1 MRWLFMLLLVVGVGV
16 LLADELQD
24 TLNRLKSDDWRER
37 QEARKVLKEHAL
49 EWAGKLLQVAREQ
62 KDPEVRKAL
71 EEALALAKY
80 PSPAALEEA
89 EKIIKEWLT
98 LRQDKEKANKEG
110 KALVERLK
118 KLRNIEYWLVRLIG
132 WEQDKTRRKAVS
144 ELLWGLLGS
153 KLGSGDVAIIKTKDG
168 KVVARAN
175 VVVVVV
181 GTGGKK
187 DVKVWK
193 DGKLV
198 TSDCIPNLEA
208 TPLTALIKVLRS
220 DDAVLVR
227 RALDA
232 LAKLGDKRAV
242 GAIAPLLN
250 RKDVPEGT
258 LSAAIEA
265 LRHLTGVVFTD
276 KQGLDERRK
285 AWQDW
290 WNKNKDNRDYK
301 PSKVS
306 EDTQQIP
313 KDAKGG
319 VRVAPIRKVDKDLQK
334 MLEQLHKQLKQQLE
348 QIRKESLEKAKRL
361 QEKQRKQEGRKDE
374 EGEF

>member
-1 MRWLFMLLLVVGVGV
+1 
-16 LLADELQD
+16 
-24 TLNRLKSDDWRER
+24 
-37 QEARKVLKEHAL
+37 VLKEHAL
-49 EWAGKLLQVAREQ
+49 EWAGRLLQVAREQ

-98 LRQDKEKANKEG
+98 LRQDKEKASKEG
-110 KALVERLK
+110 RALVERLK
-118 KLRNIEYWLVRLIG
+118 KLHNIEYWFVRLIG
-132 WEQDKTRRKAVS
+132 WGEDKTRRKAVS

-153 KLGSGDVAIIKTKDG
+153 KFGSGDAAIIKTKDG
-168 KVVARAN
+168 KVVARAK

-181 GTGGKK
+181 GAGGKK
-187 DVKVWK
+187 GVKVWK
-193 DGKLV
+193 NGKLV
-198 TSDCIPNLEA
+198 TSDCRPNLEA
-208 TPLTALIKVLRS
+208 TPLTVLIKALRS

-250 RKDVPEGT
+250 RKDVSEET

-265 LRHLTGVVFTD
+265 LRRLTGVVFTD

-290 WNKNKDNRDYK
+290 WNKNKDNPDYK
-301 PSKVS
+301 PPKMP
-306 EDTQQIP
+306 EDTQQMQ

-319 VRVAPIRKVDKDLQK
+319 MQVAPIPKMDKELQK
-334 MLEQLHKQLKQQLE
+334 MLEQIRKQLE
-348 QIRKESLEKAKRL
+348 QLMKENLEKAKKL
-361 QEKQRKQEGRKDE
+361 QQKQKQQKQKEEKDE

>member
-1 MRWLFMLLLVVGVGV
+1 MLLLVVGVGV

-175 VVVVVV
+175 VVIVVV

-348 QIRKESLEKAKRL
+348 QIRKESLDKAKRL